1 MKITDIIFIVV
12 FNCIPVAGVFFWG
25 WQFDSII
32 LFYCLE
38 TSLYAV
44 SSAIKCAYINTQ
56 RGTPEKFS
64 RENVTGVPEVIVVL
78 SLMVTGFI
86 SSFFQIKSMVW
97 LQVAGGLF
105 ALIPYLV
112 FSYYHDFIGNR
123 ECETI
128 SREAVVMDVLIR
140 ILIVV
145 AIVIAAAC
153 VCFAT
158 SDKNQQIDFQG
169 YRILIMVFAVLK
181 IFVET
186 HIVSSN
192 MAHA

>member
-1 MKITDIIFIVV
+1 
-12 FNCIPVAGVFFWG
+12 
-25 WQFDSII
+25 
-32 LFYCLE
+32 
-38 TSLYAV
+38 
-44 SSAIKCAYINTQ
+44 
-56 RGTPEKFS
+56 
-64 RENVTGVPEVIVVL
+64 
-78 SLMVTGFI
+78 
-86 SSFFQIKSMVW
+86 MVW
-97 LQVAGGLF
+97 LQVAGGFF
-105 ALIPYLV
+105 APIPYLV
-112 FSYYHDFIGNR
+112 SSYYHDFIGNR

-186 HIVSSN
+186 QIVSSN
-192 MAHA
+192 MARV